1 MTQSLTNQGAGI
13 SIINWVFTLKW
24 IWICLFLESLCD
36 AVLLN
41 SNNQSSHYRLHNRK
55 FQFMIDAQRK
65 VTVLLTS
72 GSLDTSSRYEI
83 IIGSAED
90 NRLKLKRI
98 KGNITADLLVKNVTG
113 PLKENEMRSFW
124 IEVETDRVVFGSG
137 EVVCLTDY
145 MISFLQ
151 ERNYLVDISYLRYGC
166 CDAFHA
172 RPSPIPSC
180 MIRLW
185 VFERVIAPSTSV
197 IFLSKIIVIVI
208 LIFETLSRLWHNIK
222 VQWFKVF
229 FILGLSSAAE
239 PLLGGHLGSNDK

>member
-1 MTQSLTNQGAGI
+1 M
-13 SIINWVFTLKW
+13 
-24 IWICLFLESLCD
+24 FLESLCD

-72 GSLDTSSRYEI
+72 GSLVTSSRYEI

-90 NRLKLKRI
+90 NQLKLKRI
-98 KGNITADLLVKNVTG
+98 KGNITADLLEKNVTG

-137 EVVCLTDY
+137 EVVCLTEY

-166 CDAFHA
+166 CDAFLA

-180 MIRLW
+180 MIRL
-185 VFERVIAPSTSV
+185 
-197 IFLSKIIVIVI
+197 
-208 LIFETLSRLWHNIK
+208 
-222 VQWFKVF
+222 
-229 FILGLSSAAE
+229 
-239 PLLGGHLGSNDK
+239 